1 MNVAQIHQRFLIS
14 SGACIDTRSLTEGCI
29 FFALS
34 GPNFNGNAFAL
45 EALEKGA
52 KVAVVD
58 QEIYATDSTNF
69 IVVKDVLKTLQEL
82 AAFHRKYLD
91 LPIIAITGSNG
102 KTTTKELVNTVLSKK
117 FRTVAT
123 RGNLNNHIGVPLTL
137 LSMDERTEIGIV
149 EMGANHLKE
158 IEILSKIAN
167 PDYGYITNFGKAHLE
182 GFGNLEGVI
191 AAKSELYTNIKRNK
205 RLLFLN
211 IDDVTQRNHLDYNH
225 TFTFGTTE
233 DAKVQFSY
241 SDNQSYA
248 SVNYNNTLFQ
258 SKITGKHNAQNIA
271 AAITIGLYFKVPF
284 DKVKEA
290 ISEYRPSNNR
300 SEVKEKGSNTI
311 FMDAYNANPTSMQ
324 AALSNFEDI
333 KTTEPKIVILG
344 DMLEIGD
351 SSDEEH
357 QEIVNILEKGNFT
370 ECYLLGENFNR
381 AEANK
386 STIIKFKSSQN
397 LKKHLEETQFR
408 NCHILIKGSRGM
420 ALEKMFDAI

>member
-1 MNVAQIHQRFLIS
+1 MNVAQIHQHFLIS
-14 SGACIDTRSLTEGCI
+14 SGACIDTRELSEGCI

-34 GPNFNGNAFAL
+34 GPNFNGNMFAR

-52 KVAVVD
+52 KLAVVD
-58 QEIYATDSTNF
+58 EEIYATNRNF

-82 AAFHRKYLD
+82 ASFHRKYLD

-117 FRTVAT
+117 YKTVAT

-137 LSMDERTEIGIV
+137 LSMDEDTEIGIV

-158 IEILSKIAN
+158 IETLSKITT

-182 GFGNLEGVI
+182 GFGNIEGVI
-191 AAKSELYTNIKRNK
+191 EAKSELYTNIKKNK

-211 IDDVTQRNHLDYNH
+211 TDDVVQRKQLNYNH
-225 TFTFGTTE
+225 TFTFGTTK

-241 SDNQSYA
+241 ADNQSYA
-248 SVNYNNTLFQ
+248 GVNYNDTLFQ

-271 AAITIGLYFKVPF
+271 AAISIGLYFKVPF
-284 DKVKEA
+284 ELVKEA
-290 ISEYRPSNNR
+290 ISEYNPSNNR
-300 SEVKEKGSNTI
+300 SQVTKKESNTI

-324 AALSNFEDI
+324 AALSNFDEI

-344 DMLEIGD
+344 DMLEIGT
-351 SSDEEH
+351 SSEEEH
-357 QEIVNILEKGNFT
+357 QEIVAILENGSFT

-381 AEANK
+381 TKTNK
-386 STIIKFKSSQN
+386 STIIKFKSNEN
-397 LKKHLEETQFR
+397 LKKHLEETEFK
-408 NCHILIKGSRGM
+408 NCHILIKGSRAM
-420 ALEKMFDAI
+420 ALEKMLTAI

>member
-1 MNVAQIHQRFLIS
+1 MNIAQIHQRFLIS

-58 QEIYATDSTNF
+58 QEIYANDTTNF
-69 IVVKDVLKTLQEL
+69 IVVKDVLKTLQDL
-82 AAFHRKYLD
+82 ATFHRKYLD

-123 RGNLNNHIGVPLTL
+123 KGNLNNHIGVPLTL

-158 IEILSKIAN
+158 IEILSKIAS

-284 DKVKEA
+284 DQIKEA
-290 ISEYRPSNNR
+290 ISEYKPSNNR

-381 AEANK
+381 TEANK
-386 STIIKFKSSQN
+386 STVIKFKSSQN

-420 ALEKMFDAI
+420 ALEKMLDAI